1 LFAYNKLSQFAAPAK
16 RRFPAFRPILSNIE
30 IEIKRIVRHA
40 PSCDENGRWLQK
52 KFGIGNMPGPLS
64 GVRIIDV
71 TSMLSGP
78 WATMMLADQGA
89 DVIKVEAPGK
99 GDHVRSLGNA
109 RGGMSAMFLN
119 INRNKRSL
127 AIDLKTSSGVQAIKD
142 LALGADVFVQ
152 NFRPGVVDR
161 LGIGEPVLRA
171 INPGLIYV
179 SIAGFGEKGPWSA
192 KPVYDPII
200 QAVSGLTTV
209 QAGSDDERP
218 RLVRTVLPD
227 KVSAI
232 VAAQSIAAALFA
244 KERTGQGQ
252 HVRLSMLD
260 AVLYFLWASDMGA
273 QTYPDM
279 EVRSQEAAS
288 FIDLIYATADGY
300 MTVAVMSNKEWEG
313 VTRALNRP
321 DWLAD
326 PRFATPAARDRH
338 VNERLAMT
346 QDVLMTRTTAEWM
359 VAFEANDVPCAPAL
373 TRNEVIRHPQVV
385 ANDVMIEY
393 AHHAA
398 GLLRQTRAP
407 ARFEGTP
414 SEMRRGA
421 PLLGEHSFEILQEL
435 GWDSGLIRELMAQKV
450 VQVSEAERAEVA

>member
-1 LFAYNKLSQFAAPAK
+1 MS
-16 RRFPAFRPILSNIE
+16 
-30 IEIKRIVRHA
+30 
-40 PSCDENGRWLQK
+40 
-52 KFGIGNMPGPLS
+52 GPLS
-64 GVRIIDV
+64 GVRVLDA
-71 TSMLSGP
+71 TTMLSGP

-89 DVIKVEAPGK
+89 DVIKIEAPGK

-127 AIDLKTSSGVQAIKD
+127 AIDLKTPRGVQAIKE
-142 LALGADVFVQ
+142 LAAGADVFVQ

-171 INPGLIYV
+171 LNPNLIYV
-179 SIAGFGEKGPWSA
+179 SIAGFGEKGPWSG

-209 QAGSDDERP
+209 QAGADSERP

-232 VAAQSIAAALFA
+232 VAAQAISSALFA
-244 KERTGQGQ
+244 RERSGQGQ

-273 QTYPDM
+273 QTYPDI
-279 EVRSQEAAS
+279 EVRSQDAAS
-288 FIDLIYATADGY
+288 FIDLIYETADGY
-300 MTVAVMSNKEWEG
+300 MTVAVMSDREWAG
-313 VTRALNRP
+313 VTRALERP
-321 DWLAD
+321 EWLAD
-326 PRFATPAARDRH
+326 ARFATPAARDRH
-338 VNERLAMT
+338 VNERLEMT
-346 QDVLMTRTTAEWM
+346 QEVLKTRTTAEWM
-359 VAFEANDVPCAPAL
+359 ALFEANDVPCAPAL
-373 TRNEVIRHPQVV
+373 TRGEVIRHPQVV
-385 ANDVMIEY
+385 ANEIVIEH

-398 GLLRQTRAP
+398 GILRQTRAP

-414 SEMRRGA
+414 TTIRRGA
-421 PLLGEHSFEILQEL
+421 PLLGEHSSEILREL
-435 GWDSGLIRELMAQKV
+435 GWDPSLIAELMGQKI
-450 VQVSEAERAEVA
+450 VQAPVAERAEVA

>member
-1 LFAYNKLSQFAAPAK
+1 
-16 RRFPAFRPILSNIE
+16 
-30 IEIKRIVRHA
+30 
-40 PSCDENGRWLQK
+40 
-52 KFGIGNMPGPLS
+52 MPGPLA

-127 AIDLKTSSGVQAIKD
+127 AIDLKTSRGVQAIKD
-142 LALGADVFVQ
+142 LARNADVFVQ

-161 LGIGEPVLRA
+161 LGIGEKVLRA

-179 SIAGFGEKGPWSA
+179 SIAGFGEKGPWA
-192 KPVYDPII
+192 GKPVYDPII

-209 QAGSDDERP
+209 QAGSDEERP

-232 VAAQSIAAALFA
+232 VAAQAISAALFA
-244 KERTGQGQ
+244 KERTGEGQ

-279 EVRSQEAAS
+279 QVKTQEAAS
-288 FIDLIYATADGY
+288 FIDLIYQTADGY
-300 MTVAVMSNKEWEG
+300 MTVAVMSDREWAG
-313 VTRALNRP
+313 VTRALERP

-326 PRFATPAARDRH
+326 ARFATPAARDRH
-338 VNERLAMT
+338 VNERLQMT
-346 QDVLMTRTTAEWM
+346 QEVLLTRTTAEWM
-359 VAFEANDVPCAPAL
+359 AVLEANDVPCAPAL
-373 TRNEVIRHPQVV
+373 TRGEVLHHPQVV
-385 ANDVMIEY
+385 ANEIIIEH

-414 SEMRRGA
+414 AEMRRGA
-421 PLLGEHSFEILQEL
+421 PLLGEHSVEVLREI
-435 GWDSGLIRELMAQKV
+435 GWDEALI
-450 VQVSEAERAEVA
+450 EALRAENVIQVPERRPEAA